1 MGRTKRKYSSF
12 LIDYKRSFKKPL
24 FEVGAIMNV
33 GFSDNDFNE
42 EFKILYNYLWS
53 DICSKYTEYKRMG
66 EGLVKKGFKK
76 RYFFPSPIIFLNDIS
91 KHVINKI
98 RNSQSKSDYILSEE
112 ERIKKRKNLLIN
124 SEEKIKADHKRRNNN
139 LKYIQEVKPKHSNYF
154 MDEYFK
160 LKHQNPQDVTSRYTV
175 LLEASK
181 YKCNETIQFLH
192 KVNASERNFNLRQF
206 AFRSLQKFGVKEVR
220 LKKNRKGKK
229 KVGDSLLPDKIETP
243 TELLKHIYNSQ
254 LEKEK
259 MYDLFLSH
267 SSLNQDLLNLQKKL
281 IEKSNEQIIAK
292 QEFREQGISIL
303 KKSPIY
309 HKFLEAEQGIKIKK
323 EDWQELTHSINEAY
337 TDFTLRLLDLYPM
350 KTIEMQ
356 VCLLIKIGVPPTQ
369 IAYITSH
376 TKQAIT
382 SIRKR
387 LYKKAFNM
395 DGSPEDWDIFIS
407 SM

>member
-124 SEEKIKADHKRRNNN
+124 CEEKIKADHKRRNNN

-267 SSLNQDLLNLQKKL
+267 SSLNQDL
-281 IEKSNEQIIAK
+281 
-292 QEFREQGISIL
+292 IL
-303 KKSPIY
+303 KLKTALNASNLNIY
-309 HKFLEAEQGIKIKK
+309 V
-323 EDWQELTHSINEAY
+323 DWINDQESLKRELTNVDTAEVIIQRLKYCKALLFIYTEDSLKSFWTPWEIGYFHSLKGKICVYFSENIDKTKVPAFINI
-337 TDFTLRLLDLYPM
+337 YPIVN
-350 KTIEMQ
+350 IENGNFI
-356 VCLLIKIGVPPTQ
+356 VTENDIKQNLSKWIN
-369 IAYITSH
+369 I
-376 TKQAIT
+376 
-382 SIRKR
+382 
-387 LYKKAFNM
+387 
-395 DGSPEDWDIFIS
+395 
-407 SM
+407 